1 MQDIPSTPTGQRPL
15 RIAMIVPPYY
25 ELPPPSYG
33 GVEQVCAALVDALVA
48 RGNDVTLF
56 GAGSRTGTSATFVS
70 TVKDTQS
77 DRLGQSLP
85 ELVHLA
91 RVDRLIEEDSFDV
104 VHDHTMVG
112 PLAAAQR
119 RVPTVVTIHNSPTG
133 ELGEYL
139 RHIDRAVALVAISYS
154 QRRVGAGLPW
164 AATVYNGLAAEVQ
177 PKPRPTPEGPALW
190 LARFAA
196 DKGPDLAIKACR
208 AAGVPLVL
216 AGKASEPVEK
226 RYLDEVIRPML
237 GPDVELLVSPS
248 RERCWELLAQAR
260 CLLMPIRWEE
270 PFGMVLLE
278 AMASGTP
285 IVALAHGAVPEVVR
299 HGETGLVCQRP
310 EELPEAI
317 ERVAGM
323 DPRACAEHVRTH
335 FSPDIMARR
344 YERIYHRWRTTVPR
358 MRTDQELQPAR
369 AELAVERAR

>member
-1 MQDIPSTPTGQRPL
+1 
-15 RIAMIVPPYY
+15 MIVPPYY

-48 RGNDVTLF
+48 RGNEVTLF

-70 TVKDTQS
+70 TVQETQS

-119 RVPTVVTIHNSPTG
+119 RVPTVVTVHNSPTG

-164 AATVYNGLAAEVQ
+164 AATVYNGLGAYVT
-177 PKPRPTPEGPALW
+177 PKPAPTPGGPALW

-196 DKGPDLAIKACR
+196 DKGPDLAINACR

-216 AGKASEPVEK
+216 AGKASEPTEK

-237 GPDVELLVSPS
+237 GPDVELLISPS

-260 CLLMPIRWEE
+260 CLLLPIRWEE

-285 IVALAHGAVPEVVR
+285 VVALSHGAVPEVVR
-299 HGETGLVCQRP
+299 HGETGLVCQTP

-317 ERVAGM
+317 ERVADMVPGV
-323 DPRACAEHVRTH
+323 CAEHVRTH
-335 FSPDIMARR
+335 FSPDLMARR
-344 YERIYHRWRTTVPR
+344 YERIYHHWRTTVPR
-358 MRTDQELQPAR
+358 MRTHRERQPEREA
-369 AELAVERAR
+369 LAMERRR